1 MIIIIVNNLFTSRI
15 IVIMRKSAKQANLI
29 GGRITE
35 MPDNEIV
42 RAARGFLTQTAFATA
57 LQTRQSLISKYE
69 SGKNAPPTNI
79 LKKCIAII
87 QGENIDDD
95 VSLGE
100 LEARMRKILKGP
112 AQAQARRA
120 FAVILDSIA

>member
-1 MIIIIVNNLFTSRI
+1 
-15 IVIMRKSAKQANLI
+15 MRKSTKQTAFI
-29 GGRITE
+29 GSKITE

-42 RAARGFLTQTAFATA
+42 RAARGFLTQTAFAA
-57 LQTRQSLISKYE
+57 VLKTRQSLISKYE

-95 VSLGE
+95 VSLDE
-100 LEARMRKILKGP
+100 LEVRMRKILRGP